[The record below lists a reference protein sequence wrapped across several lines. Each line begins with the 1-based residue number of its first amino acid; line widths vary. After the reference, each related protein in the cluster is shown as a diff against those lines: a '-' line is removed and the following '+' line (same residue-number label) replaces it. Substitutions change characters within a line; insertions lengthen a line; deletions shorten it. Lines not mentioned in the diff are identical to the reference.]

1 MVRPTILSGGEVTK
15 MGFEMSEY
23 LQTGIVSGWT
33 SGFLSGYGCVGI
45 SNFTSGGVALRTE
58 PLSLSSGCGRMI
70 VIRHDG
76 QNGVV
81 ITDWESSVSE
91 TARENTEKIVHWL
104 FRG

>member
-1 MVRPTILSGGEVTK
+1 MT
-15 MGFEMSEY
+15 GFEMGDY
-23 LQTGIVSGWT
+23 LETGIISGWT

-45 SNFTSGGVALRTE
+45 SNFTSGGVILKTE
-58 PLSLSSGCGRMI
+58 SLSQSSGCGRVI

-76 QNGVV
+76 LNGVV